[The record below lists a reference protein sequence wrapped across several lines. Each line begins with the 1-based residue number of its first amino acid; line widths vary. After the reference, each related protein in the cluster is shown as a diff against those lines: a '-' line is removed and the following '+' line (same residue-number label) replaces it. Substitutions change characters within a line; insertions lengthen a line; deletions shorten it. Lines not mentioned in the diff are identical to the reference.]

1 MGQKLR
7 HQITIWIGMNE
18 KRNMRIMIMSYV
30 KNVIKKF
37 ISGIIIIAQ
46 VVMIRKLI
54 VVNKI
59 VWIMENVNHVL
70 CEKCNQEINKWHF
83 YCTDCYDKEA
93 DRNERNHMKYGYG
106 KSMVGI
112 FIMQDYDLNLEE
124 RKQKYKDYEHI
135 LCEQCNL
142 EIYKWHYY

>member
-7 HQITIWIGMNE
+7 HQITIWIEMNE

-30 KNVIKKF
+30 KNANKKF
-37 ISGIIIIAQ
+37 INGIIIIAQ

-70 CEKCNQEINKWHF
+70 KRI
-83 YCTDCYDKEA
+83 
-93 DRNERNHMKYGYG
+93 RI
-106 KSMVGI
+106 SVGAHLVKLRAQ
-112 FIMQDYDLNLEE
+112 MLEFL
-124 RKQKYKDYEHI
+124 RSQ
-135 LCEQCNL
+135 NVV
-142 EIYKWHYY
+142 